1 MPTFAEL
8 RSKAAKMADATGSK
22 IVNTKD
28 RMKSQPSKNINW
40 DADIRSKPPPPPKP
54 PKPLP
59 PPSRTSSASSASTV
73 ATSQAERTKPP
84 VPVRRAGSSASAAPS
99 LGRSVSQASHSS
111 STSLNA
117 SLGPPP
123 TVRRETRPDSVSPP
137 PAYPSSSSLPR
148 IQEPQAEED
157 ADIDRFDWA
166 NLSPEDKQ
174 IFFSWL
180 DEFFA
185 RYLHVSVPPRTADTV
200 QHVKVTPGGRTPS
213 PMTGPPQVQRTSRPK
228 TPPRPMFGSPS
239 TAGPAAFAMTYP
251 PPTEHGSAGADLAH
265 YFSPHTHWSSAWYTD
280 GDRMAPPLKGNGH
293 MAYAGG
299 WESNG
304 TTQTISGGVL
314 FSDLSMCWYSV
325 SWPQTAPPTHDANDS
340 RIVHRSARYLPRPS
354 PWSREQLIDAHETYG
369 ETVAGFAESFED
381 GGQPCARGEC
391 WDLANEALKYFEQYD
406 YVPKPVPSVSRT
418 HGHLI
423 YEGKASEKGKTQMGR
438 WRGGDDRV
446 RRGDIVEWRSARVG
460 TGPLSWAMLG
470 NPDHTAVIVSDMV
483 PKTSV
488 ADGMAVRPAEM
499 GTLEVIEQ
507 SLGKPPKRARY
518 DLSQFQEGEVWIYRP
533 VGLEAYVGTLLGAK
547 CPEGVNAL
555 SVV

>member
-8 RSKAAKMADATGSK
+8 RNKAAKMADATGSK
-22 IVNTKD
+22 ITNTKD
-28 RMKSQPSKNINW
+28 RMQSQPSKKINW
-40 DADIRSKPPPPPKP
+40 DPDHVKPKPPPPPKP
-54 PKPLP
+54 PMPPP
-59 PPSRTSSASSASTV
+59 PPSRTSSGSSISTK
-73 ATSQAERTKPP
+73 ATSQANKVKPP
-84 VPVRRAGSSASAAPS
+84 VPVRRAGSSASAASS
-99 LGRSVSQASHSS
+99 LTRPVSQASHSS
-111 STSLNA
+111 STSLGVPP
-117 SLGPPP
+117 GPPP
-123 TVRRETRPDSVSPP
+123 IIRRETRPDSVSPP
-137 PAYPSSSSLPR
+137 PAYPSSASLPR
-148 IQEPQAEED
+148 ITEPQADE
-157 ADIDRFDWA
+157 ADIDRIDWA

-174 IFFSWL
+174 TFFSWL

-185 RYLHVSVPPRTADTV
+185 RYLHVAIPPRTTADTV
-200 QHVKVTPGGRTPS
+200 QHVKVPPGARTPS
-213 PMTGPPQVQRTSRPK
+213 PMTGQPQVSRTSRPK
-228 TPPRPMFGSPS
+228 TPPRPATGGPS
-239 TAGPAAFAMTYP
+239 AADPAAFTMSYP

-265 YFSPHTHWSSAWYTD
+265 YFSPHTHWPSAWYTD

-293 MAYAGG
+293 MTYAGW

-304 TTQTISGGVL
+304 TTQTVSGGVL

-325 SWPQTAPPTHDANDS
+325 SWPQTAPPNHDANDS
-340 RIVHRSARYLPRPS
+340 RTVRRSARYLPPPS
-354 PWSREQLIDAHETYG
+354 PWPREQLIDAHETYG
-369 ETVAGFAESFED
+369 ETIAGFAESFED

-406 YVPKPVPSVSRT
+406 YVPKPVPSTSRT

-423 YEGKASEKGKTQMGR
+423 YEGKATDKGETQMGR

-483 PKTSV
+483 PKTGV
-488 ADGMAVRPAEM
+488 ADGVMVRPAKM

-507 SLGKPPKRARY
+507 SLGKPPRRARY

-533 VGLEAYVGTLLGAK
+533 VGLEAYVGTLLGPT
-547 CPEGVNAL
+547 CPEGLNAL
-555 SVV
+555 SV